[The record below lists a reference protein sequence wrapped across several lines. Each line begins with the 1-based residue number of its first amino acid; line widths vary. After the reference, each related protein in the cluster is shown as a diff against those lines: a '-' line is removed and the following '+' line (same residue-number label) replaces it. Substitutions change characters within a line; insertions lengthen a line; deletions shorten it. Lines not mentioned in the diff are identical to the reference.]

1 RTVYDGGGILP
12 DVELEE
18 SKQSAI
24 ADALVRNDGIF
35 NYATGYYYKNPNVG
49 TAIPAVTDAEFEAF
63 KQFLKK
69 EKFEFDTE
77 TEKALKAT
85 LEVAKKEKV
94 DASIATEYQQLLSA
108 LQRSEEKELNA
119 HKQEIKQL
127 MIDELIKRYQYK
139 EGLYKYYTASNTE
152 ITKSTALLNDPAQYN
167 KILMK

>member
-1 RTVYDGGGILP
+1 M
-12 DVELEE
+12 EE

-35 NYATGYYYKNPNVG
+35 NYATGYYYKNPTAG
-49 TAIPAVTDAEFEAF
+49 TTAIPAVTDADFEAF

-94 DASIATEYQQLLSA
+94 DASIAAEYQQLLTA
-108 LQRSEEKELNA
+108 LQRSEDKELNL
-119 HKQEIKQL
+119 HKAEIKQL
-127 MIDELIKRYQYK
+127 MLDELIKRYQYK
-139 EGLYKYYTASNTE
+139 EGLYKYYTTSNAE
-152 ITKSTALLNDPAQYN
+152 IKKSAALLNNTTEYN
-167 KILMK
+167 KVLLK